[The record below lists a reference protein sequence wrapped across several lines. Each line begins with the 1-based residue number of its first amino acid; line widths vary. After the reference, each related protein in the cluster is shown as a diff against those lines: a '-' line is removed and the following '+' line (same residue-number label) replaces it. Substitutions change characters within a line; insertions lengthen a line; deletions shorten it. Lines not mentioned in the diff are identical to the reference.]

1 VSFLNEPNDLRKPVT
16 WPGRRGIGQALAPEG
31 ITGETSQGIERRRWP
46 CLSEVA
52 PFVWTELLASSVK
65 SCRFLPRSLSDIDLS
80 TAANDPRLS
89 ASCSARK
96 KSSLYSSEYTS
107 CFPRPAASH
116 LAAPPSPRRERQCR
130 TGSYGLNCTSGL
142 RRISQWRGR
151 ESFLRSPPELA
162 ARCVRVAGKM
172 RELS

>member
-1 VSFLNEPNDLRKPVT
+1 MPSAFVLKRHSRVS
-16 WPGRRGIGQALAPEG
+16 
-31 ITGETSQGIERRRWP
+31 RWGKVATP
-46 CLSEVA
+46 RCVEVA
-52 PFVWTELLASSVK
+52 TFVWTELLVTSVK
-65 SCRFLPRSLSDIDLS
+65 SYRFLTRNLSGIDLS

-107 CFPRPAASH
+107 CFSRPAASH

-130 TGSYGLNCTSGL
+130 TGFYGLNCTSGL

-162 ARCVRVAGKM
+162 ARCVRVVGKM